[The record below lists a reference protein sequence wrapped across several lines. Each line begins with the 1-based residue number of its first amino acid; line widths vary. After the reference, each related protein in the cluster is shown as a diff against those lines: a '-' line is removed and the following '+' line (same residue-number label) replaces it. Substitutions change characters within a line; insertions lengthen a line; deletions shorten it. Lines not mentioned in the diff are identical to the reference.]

1 MNDVKCTII
10 QDLLPLYV
18 DKVCSSDS
26 AELVKNHLQSCHG
39 CKKIYDEMTADLE
52 GELPSPE
59 VDGKKA
65 FQSLRTNL
73 LWIAVALATM
83 VGCFVANFSGAWM
96 GGPANIGQF
105 IATILYIIFWGIFTV
120 MTRKYG
126 VLVKVSF
133 ILSLLTFIG
142 AFNSLVMRLLS
153 GGWILAALISAF
165 ASVPFYGLRLLMDW
179 TALYAVATVVSLVW
193 LFYAGMNLRKHQKSL
208 KKYDGNS

>member
-18 DKVCSSDS
+18 DKVCSNDS
-26 AELVKNHLQSCHG
+26 AELVKNHLRFCPE
-39 CKKIYDEMTADLE
+39 CKRLYDEMTTDLE
-52 GELPSPE
+52 GGLPTPE

-73 LWIAVALATM
+73 IWIAVALATM

-105 IATILYIIFWGIFTV
+105 IATILYIIFWGVFTV

-179 TALYAVATVVSLVW
+179 TALYAVATAVSLVW
-193 LFYAGMNLRKHQKSL
+193 LFYAGKNLRKHQKSL
-208 KKYDGNS
+208 KK

>member
-18 DKVCSSDS
+18 DKVCSNDS
-26 AELVKNHLQSCHG
+26 AELVKNHLRFCPE
-39 CKKIYDEMTADLE
+39 CKRLYDEMTTDLE
-52 GELPSPE
+52 GGLPTPE

-73 LWIAVALATM
+73 IWIAVALATM

-105 IATILYIIFWGIFTV
+105 IATILYIIFWGVFTV

-179 TALYAVATVVSLVW
+179 TTLYAVATAVSLVW
-193 LFYAGMNLRKHQKSL
+193 LFYAGRNLRKHQKSL
-208 KKYDGNS
+208 KK

>member
-1 MNDVKCTII
+1 MKDIKCTII
-10 QDLLPLYV
+10 QDLIPLYV

-26 AELVKNHLQSCHG
+26 AELVKKHLQSCPG

-153 GGWILAALISAF
+153 GVWILAALISAF

-179 TALYAVATVVSLVW
+179 TTLYAVATAVSLVW
-193 LFYAGMNLRKHQKSL
+193 LFYAGKNLRKHQISL
-208 KKYDGNS
+208 KK